1 MFIKKFKF
9 SYFYKIWYLALYR
22 NIARYNRTYL
32 GSFWIG
38 FTNLLQVVVLGL
50 VYGTVFKVPSAKDY
64 FIYLGFGISIWTFM
78 GGCIT
83 SFSDLLIREK
93 NRILNYPKSIYDI
106 LAEEYIF
113 QVQVFF
119 QALITLIFVLLFLDP
134 SIIFNIFNSIGP
146 LIVLLIG
153 VFWMSI
159 LTSIASLWIR
169 DIGQLIPVIVQ
180 LLFLVSPIMYQK
192 EALRSLRFVIKL
204 NPLFQY
210 LEPLRESFISG
221 NVDFWGT
228 IIDLIISLTL
238 LMISIQLV
246 VNLKYKIVDL
256 VAE

>member
-1 MFIKKFKF
+1 MFIKKIKF

-119 QALITLIFVLLFLDP
+119 QALITLIFVLLFLEP

-192 EALRSLRFVIKL
+192 EALRSLRFVTKL

>member
-134 SIIFNIFNSIGP
+134 SIIFNIFKSIGP